1 MENITF
7 YKWQYETINYGNVSK
22 KCFRIRIIISSLLND
37 LLCSLSCLR
46 FFCRYKMTHCLSQA
60 RH

>member
-22 KCFRIRIIISSLLND
+22 KCFIISSLLND
-37 LLCSLSCLR
+37 LLCRLPCLR

>member
-22 KCFRIRIIISSLLND
+22 KCFRIRIRIIISSLLND
-37 LLCSLSCLR
+37 LLCCLSCLR
-46 FFCRYKMTHCLSQA
+46 FFC
-60 RH
+60 

>member
-22 KCFRIRIIISSLLND
+22 KCFRIRIIISALLND

>member
-7 YKWQYETINYGNVSK
+7 SKCQCETIKYGNVSK
-22 KCFRIRIIISSLLND
+22 KCVIISSLLND
-37 LLCSLSCLR
+37 LLCCLSCLS
-46 FFCRYKMTHCLSQA
+46 FFCRYKMTYCLSQA

>member
-37 LLCSLSCLR
+37 LLCSVLSEVFL
-46 FFCRYKMTHCLSQA
+46 
-60 RH
+60 

>member
-1 MENITF
+1 MENVTF
-7 YKWQYETINYGNVSK
+7 YKWQYETINHGNVPK
-22 KCFRIRIIISSLLND
+22 KCFIISSLLND
-37 LLCSLSCLR
+37 LLCCLSCLR

>member
-37 LLCSLSCLR
+37 LLCSVLSEV
-46 FFCRYKMTHCLSQA
+46 FFVDIK
-60 RH
+60 